1 MLLTSND
8 MIVSLMF
15 IMEFDE
21 SQYDRI
27 SQETR
32 LLEFSHPNVR
42 LEGAII
48 KPDGSFFIEHLGTA
62 KLHSVRHDPTIILH
76 TAS

>member
-48 KPDGSFFIEHLGTA
+48 KPDGSFFI
-62 KLHSVRHDPTIILH
+62 
-76 TAS
+76 